1 MSKNNDTSSLIK
13 RITVKV
19 SEEFHKE
26 IKMRSL
32 NRNITISRYIL
43 KALWEQIKRE
53 EIYEK
58 KE

>member
-1 MSKNNDTSSLIK
+1 MSKNGLLK

-19 SEEFHKE
+19 TEDFHKE
-26 IKMRSL
+26 IKIRAIS
-32 NRNITISRYIL
+32 RNVTISRYIL
-43 KALWEQIKRE
+43 KALWEQIRRE